1 MNYFRLVIVLLAA
14 FCSVNAYCEEA
25 ITVDFTLEDINGDLF
40 ELKEFVSSGP
50 VLLDFWATWCKPC
63 KDAMPHLQK
72 LHEDYGEQGLTIAAI
87 SIDSPRS
94 QSKIKPF
101 IKSRRYTFKVLLDPS
116 SEVLQLFQG
125 SNIPF
130 QVLIDR
136 DGKVINTHTG
146 YSPGDEKILE
156 VEIRKLLS
164 KGTTEK

>member
-1 MNYFRLVIVLLAA
+1 MNYTKLVIVLLVA
-14 FCSVNAYCEEA
+14 FCSVNAHCEEA
-25 ITVDFTLEDINGDLF
+25 ITVDFTLDAIDGDIF
-40 ELKEFVSSGP
+40 ELKEYIGSGP

-72 LHEDYGEQGLTIAAI
+72 LHEDYAELGLTVVAI

-116 SEVLQLFQG
+116 SEVFQLFQG

-130 QVLIDR
+130 QVLIDK
-136 DGKVINTHTG
+136 DGKVVNTHIG

-156 VEIRKLLS
+156 EEIKALLS
-164 KGTTEK
+164 IGTTEE